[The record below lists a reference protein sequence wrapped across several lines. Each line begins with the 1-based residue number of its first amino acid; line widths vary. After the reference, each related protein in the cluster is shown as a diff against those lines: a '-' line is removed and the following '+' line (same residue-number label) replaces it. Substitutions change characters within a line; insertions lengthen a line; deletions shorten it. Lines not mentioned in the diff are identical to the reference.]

1 MVKIIVMSRVLLLL
15 IILLHLVACFSS
27 GTGTTRSP
35 SVATEPALPSAQA
48 QATLPPLSVPP
59 DSTAAPMPA
68 TLPTLHVVEAG
79 DTLSGIAERYGTTV
93 EALMAANAI
102 TDPNQLAVGTELIVP
117 VGAPTV
123 ESPTQIPAGAGD
135 RLQMPLGLEPATV
148 EDVIDG
154 DTVDVIRAD
163 GSVIRLRLI
172 GLDTPETV
180 DPNTPQECF
189 GREASTHAGEMLAGQ
204 SVFLEIDASQG
215 DTDRYGRYLR
225 YVWFTDGRMFNHEMI
240 AQGYAIEYT
249 YDLPY
254 TYQSEFR
261 AAQRNAA
268 ETFLGLWALD
278 TCAGNA
284 DLPLGDAP
292 VAAAATPTN
301 PGTPEGLPPAGVP
314 VLPTEA
320 PVAPT
325 GTGIVISVVDK
336 RDEYVELRN
345 DSGAAIDLAGWTL
358 RSEKGLQDCTLGGV
372 IASGE
377 TLRVWALTGSPGYS
391 CGFGGNI
398 WNNSERDN
406 AVLLDPQGA
415 EVYRYES

>member
-1 MVKIIVMSRVLLLL
+1 MPRILSLLL
-15 IILLHLVACFSS
+15 ILLHLVACSSS
-27 GTGTTRSP
+27 GTGMTRSP
-35 SVATEPALPSAQA
+35 SANPDPDLPSAQA
-48 QATLPPLSVPP
+48 TVALPPTPEPP
-59 DSTAAPMPA
+59 FSTAAPIST

-79 DTLSGIAERYGTTV
+79 DTLSGIAERYDTTV
-93 EALMAANAI
+93 EALIAANAI

-117 VGAPTV
+117 EDAPMAT
-123 ESPTQIPAGAGD
+123 SPTNPPAGSGD
-135 RLQMPLGLEPATV
+135 RLPMPAGLEPATV
-148 EDVIDG
+148 KDVIDG

-163 GSVIRLRLI
+163 GSEIRLRLI

-189 GREASTHAGEMLAGQ
+189 GREASTRAAEMLAGQ

-225 YVWFTDGRMFNHEMI
+225 YVWFADGRMVNHEMI

-254 TYQSEFR
+254 TYQAEFR
-261 AAQRNAA
+261 AAERHAS
-268 ETFLGLWALD
+268 ETFLGLWSLD

-284 DLPLGDAP
+284 DLPLGEAP
-292 VAAAATPTN
+292 ESGNASATN
-301 PGTPEGLPPAGVP
+301 PGTPEGVPPPDMP

-320 PVAPT
+320 PVT
-325 GTGIVISVVDK
+325 TSGTGIVIVGVEK
-336 RDEYVELRN
+336 RDEYVDIRN
-345 DSGAAIDLAGWTL
+345 DSGAAVDLEGWTL
-358 RSEKGLQDCTLGGV
+358 RSEKGVQDCILGGV
-372 IASGE
+372 IAPGE
-377 TLRVWALTGSPGYS
+377 TLRVWAMTGSPGFS
-391 CGFGGNI
+391 CGFAENI

-406 AVLLDPQGA
+406 AVLLDSQGT